1 MLQVEK
7 KKDKLVVDFNYA
19 YNPYSSYNDNWDCP
33 IVPEE
38 NHLPVRI
45 EAGEKKFK

>member
-19 YNPYSSYNDNWDCP
+19 YNPYSSYNDTWDCP